1 MGADQNFFR
10 NSNRRPIS
18 RKSPEPSSVLAKV
31 WNSYGKAKPTQK
43 TLNERAKPQSKS
55 EANRETAEL
64 ICLDRSDRCARPVS
78 PVVPT
83 GLTGSTQKTPEKLD
97 SNVES

>member
-10 NSNRRPIS
+10 NSNCRPIS
-18 RKSPEPSSVLAKV
+18 RKSPEPLSVLAKV
-31 WNSYGKAKPTQK
+31 WNSYEKAKPTQK
-43 TLNERAKPQSKS
+43 TSNERAKPQSQS

-64 ICLDRSDRCARPVS
+64 ICLDRSDRCAR